1 MDCCR
6 DLRVHP
12 EILTSETFAIAT
24 AIAYVVVCLHL
35 PNFHEEVDCLKD
47 YDVYLRVCINYDY
60 SKEGSRFNYYC
71 NFIRDYSSSQARTLY
86 LYLMLKD

>member
-12 EILTSETFAIAT
+12 EILTSETFAIA
-24 AIAYVVVCLHL
+24 IA
-35 PNFHEEVDCLKD
+35 NFHEEVDCLKD

-60 SKEGSRFNYYC
+60 SKEGSRFDYYC